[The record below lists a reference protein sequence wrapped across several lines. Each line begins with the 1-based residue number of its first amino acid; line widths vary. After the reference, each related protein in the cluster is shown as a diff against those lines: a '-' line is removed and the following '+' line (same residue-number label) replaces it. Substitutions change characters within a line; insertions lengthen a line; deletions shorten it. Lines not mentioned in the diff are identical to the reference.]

1 MCVCVVGGSR
11 TLTLKNL
18 VELVVAWMN
27 HEMCDLALR
36 IITVIHT
43 YLNSCWDSVLNSVRC
58 RDWEFGCIHN
68 IFPFAV

>member
-1 MCVCVVGGSR
+1 MVGNNVCVCVCVVGGSR

-43 YLNSCWDSVLNSVRC
+43 YLNSC
-58 RDWEFGCIHN
+58 
-68 IFPFAV
+68 